1 MWMANYE
8 PINLFGLIIQAVFI
22 ENFLLANFLGM
33 CTYLACS
40 TKLKTANG
48 LGIAVVFVLT
58 ISGILN
64 WVVHKFVTAPG
75 ALSWLSTIGV
85 DATKVDLGFLEF
97 LLFIS
102 VIAGFVQI
110 LEIVIEK
117 VSPAL
122 YLSLGLY
129 LPLIAVNCAILGAC
143 LFAVTRDYPFGPN
156 MIYVLGSGVGWWLAI
171 ALIAAIREKL
181 STSNVVPAL
190 RGMGITFIMSGLMAM
205 AFQGFTGIKLA
216 TPTGTAPVSSPQEIL
231 NEEVAMRDRNAELP
245 TLFDYNRQSIRE
257 ENNQD
262 RFSNPNA
269 YRDRPR

>member
-1 MWMANYE
+1 MWTGNYE
-8 PINLFGLIIQAVFI
+8 PLNMFGLFFQAIFI

-48 LGIAVVFVLT
+48 LGMAVVFVLT
-58 ISGILN
+58 VAGVLN
-64 WVVHKFVTAPG
+64 WCVHKFVTGPG
-75 ALSWLSTIGV
+75 ALSWLNFLGINAS
-85 DATKVDLGFLEF
+85 KVDLGFLEF

-117 VSPAL
+117 LSPAL

-143 LFAVTRDYPFGPN
+143 LFAVTRDYPFFPN
-156 MIYVLGSGVGWWLAI
+156 FVYVFGSAVGWWVAI
-171 ALIAAIREKL
+171 ALMAAIREKL
-181 STSNVVPAL
+181 ETSNVVPAL
-190 RGMGITFIMSGLMAM
+190 RGMGITFITTGLMAL

-216 TPTGTAPVSSPQEIL
+216 VPTGGIPKASPQTIL
-231 NEEVAMRDRNAELP
+231 NEPIAEKMKVEQA
-245 TLFDYNRQSIRE
+245 N
-257 ENNQD
+257 
-262 RFSNPNA
+262 
-269 YRDRPR
+269 

>member
-1 MWMANYE
+1 MGPYDSL
-8 PINLFGLIIQAVFI
+8 NLFGLLLQAVFI

-40 TKLKTANG
+40 TKLSTANG
-48 LGIAVVFVLT
+48 LGVAVVFVLT

-64 WVVHKFVTAPG
+64 WCVHKFVTGAG
-75 ALSWLSTIGV
+75 ALTWLSAFGINASTI
-85 DATKVDLGFLEF
+85 DLGFLEF

-117 VSPAL
+117 ASPAL
-122 YLSLGLY
+122 YMSLGLY

-143 LFAVTRDYPFGPN
+143 LFAVTRDYPFWPN
-156 MIYVLGSGVGWWLAI
+156 LIYVFGSGAGWWLAI

-181 STSNVVPAL
+181 AVSDVIPPL
-190 RGMGITFIMSGLMAM
+190 RGMGITFIMTGLMAM

-216 TPTGTAPVSSPQEIL
+216 TPAAVVEQPAKTSTDSTPLVK
-231 NEEVAMRDRNAELP
+231 
-245 TLFDYNRQSIRE
+245 
-257 ENNQD
+257 
-262 RFSNPNA
+262 NP
-269 YRDRPR
+269 

>member
-1 MWMANYE
+1 MWMGLYE
-8 PINLFGLIIQAVFI
+8 PINLLGLLIQAIFI

-40 TKLKTANG
+40 TRLKVANG
-48 LGIAVVFVLT
+48 LGVAVVFVLT

-64 WVVHKFVTAPG
+64 WCVHKFITGPG
-75 ALSWLSTIGV
+75 ALQWLNYFGL
-85 DATKVDLGFLEF
+85 DAADINLNFLEF

-117 VSPAL
+117 FSPAL

-143 LFAVTRDYPFGPN
+143 LFAVTRDYPFWPN
-156 MIYVLGSGVGWWLAI
+156 LVYVLGSGLGWWLAI

-181 STSNVVPAL
+181 AISNVVPSL
-190 RGMGITFIMSGLMAM
+190 RGMGITFIMSGLMALC
-205 AFQGFTGIKLA
+205 FQGFTGIKLA
-216 TPTGTAPVSSPQEIL
+216 VPSGTSDEKPEVVITDAPS
-231 NEEVAMRDRNAELP
+231 
-245 TLFDYNRQSIRE
+245 
-257 ENNQD
+257 
-262 RFSNPNA
+262 
-269 YRDRPR
+269 

>member
-1 MWMANYE
+1 MWMGSYE
-8 PINLFGLIIQAVFI
+8 PLNLFGLLLQAVFI

-64 WVVHKFVTAPG
+64 WFVHRFVTGGG
-75 ALSWLSTIGV
+75 ALSWLSSVGLEASQIN
-85 DATKVDLGFLEF
+85 LGFLEF

-117 VSPAL
+117 AAPAL
-122 YLSLGLY
+122 YMSLGLY

-143 LFAVTRDYPFGPN
+143 LFAVTRDYPFWPN
-156 MIYVLGSGVGWWLAI
+156 LIYVFASGLGWWVAI
-171 ALIAAIREKL
+171 ALIASIREKL
-181 STSNVVPAL
+181 GTSNVVPAL
-190 RGMGITFIMSGLMAM
+190 KGMGITFIMTGLMAM

-216 TPTGTAPVSSPQEIL
+216 VPTGTSANAANLIAPPSQLETEYSEPH
-231 NEEVAMRDRNAELP
+231 
-245 TLFDYNRQSIRE
+245 TKG
-257 ENNQD
+257 
-262 RFSNPNA
+262 
-269 YRDRPR
+269 